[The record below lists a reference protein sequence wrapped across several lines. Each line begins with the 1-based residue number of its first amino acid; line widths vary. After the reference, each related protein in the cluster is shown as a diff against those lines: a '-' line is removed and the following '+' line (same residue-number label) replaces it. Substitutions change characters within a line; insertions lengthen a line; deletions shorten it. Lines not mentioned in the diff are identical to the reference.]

1 MKPSEKPT
9 LNAWTL
15 VVWLMGLFSA
25 SLIGQPNAGHL
36 RYGLITAFQTD
47 SVRLSPRE
55 EEAISNLFA
64 PMYAYDVY
72 YNKSSVA
79 FIKEDDRGTHRTV
92 FDRSSG
98 VLHEFETAL
107 DGRPILTRDSVMHK
121 LSFRPTLQRIAD
133 TLAAELGITTKPGNP
148 KTRHGLTGGLLL
160 VPSEYSIGNTDS
172 IWVADFGDVPGI
184 IYPVYYF
191 LVKGIPVC
199 FTIHMDGWLVTYGI
213 VSYSRKI
220 PDKSIFSLDEEDY
233 TVSSREMAEEI
244 PQLLH
249 FIRTY
254 DPGKK

>member
-1 MKPSEKPT
+1 MSNQHLRSERW
-9 LNAWTL
+9 A
-15 VVWLMGLFSA
+15 LFLWGISLFPV

-36 RYGLITAFQTD
+36 RYGLITAFHKD
-47 SVRLSPRE
+47 SVPLSPRE
-55 EEAISNLFA
+55 EEAISALFA

-79 FIKEDDRGTHRTV
+79 FIKQDDRGIHRTV

-107 DGRPILTRDSVMHK
+107 DGRPIVTRDSVMHK
-121 LSFRPTLQRIAD
+121 LSIRPTLQRIAD
-133 TLAAELGITTKPGNP
+133 TLATELGLTSKPGNR
-148 KTRHGLTGGLLL
+148 KTRHGLTGRLLL
-160 VPSEYSIGNTDS
+160 VPSEYSIGNADS

-199 FTIHMDGWLVTYGI
+199 FTIHMEGWLVTFGI
-213 VSYSRKI
+213 VSFSRKR
-220 PDKSIFSLDEEDY
+220 PDKSIFSLDETGY
-233 TVSSREMAEEI
+233 TFSSREMAEEI
-244 PQLLH
+244 PEFLH